1 MAGGM
6 GGGGRGLHVPQTFA
20 RTKDKE
26 TTHRGGK
33 IELITSSK
41 SDATFAAFF
50 AAAATADASVPAP
63 SPTCSGASKKRSVG
77 GGSATDIAVQ
87 NATKGGRR
95 GCPREWGENVCTLSL
110 PPRRLNFSVCSLS
123 QLEFEA
129 GASTEV
135 RSSSAPPP
143 TRTPPRAAP
152 PPPPS
157 DKHTLCCRKS
167 ARAPVDFFAAL
178 LLCRPQSLARALRV
192 TILRFR

>member
-1 MAGGM
+1 M
-6 GGGGRGLHVPQTFA
+6 PQTFA
-20 RTKDKE
+20 RTQDKE

-95 GCPREWGENVCTLSL
+95 M
-110 PPRRLNFSVCSLS
+110 
-123 QLEFEA
+123 
-129 GASTEV
+129 
-135 RSSSAPPP
+135 P
-143 TRTPPRAAP
+143 TRVGGKRLYFVPPAAA
-152 PPPPS
+152 S
-157 DKHTLCCRKS
+157 HVQERK
-167 ARAPVDFFAAL
+167 A
-178 LLCRPQSLARALRV
+178 
-192 TILRFR
+192 T